1 MPFRAPRASTPVRG
15 HRVVVCRDL
24 VADGVPITPRILER
38 ALACMMLD
46 ISHNERVKPLL
57 RTPAAAKAAAAPG
70 GVDPA
75 LAVIAGLD
83 GRYDP
88 RAYRYIEDT
97 AAAGR
102 LPVMTMAAGGRTI
115 DLRGT
120 PPATAEAFVL
130 QFFHAAFRTLRGGAA
145 GATATAGGGKAAAAP
160 GSVAL
165 LVPPFRVGLVNK
177 PSGCSE
183 RGAATAAAR
192 ALASAPPPEGGV
204 SLDDDLTDLSMGFT
218 GMKGKAVRPCHCDC
232 IFEFYAVRLAGC
244 TIGDVQ
250 RTRAENTPLAKSKG

>member
-1 MPFRAPRASTPVRG
+1 M
-15 HRVVVCRDL
+15 
-24 VADGVPITPRILER
+24 ADGVPITPRILER

>member
-1 MPFRAPRASTPVRG
+1 M
-15 HRVVVCRDL
+15 CRDL
-24 VADGVPITPRILER
+24 VSGGVPITPRILER

-46 ISHNERVKPLL
+46 ISHHERVKPPL
-57 RTPAAAKAAAAPG
+57 RTTATVVPG
-70 GVDPA
+70 AVDPA

-88 RAYRYIEDT
+88 RAYKYIEDT

-145 GATATAGGGKAAAAP
+145 GANATVGGGKAARAP

-165 LVPPFRVGLVNK
+165 LVPPFRVALVNRT
-177 PSGCSE
+177 SGCSE
-183 RGAATAAAR
+183 RASAAAAAR
-192 ALASAPPPEGGV
+192 ALTTAPRPKGGV
-204 SLDDDLTDLSMGFT
+204 SLDDDLSDLSMGFT
-218 GMKGKAVRPCHCDC
+218 GMKGKAVRIP
-232 IFEFYAVRLAGC
+232 
-244 TIGDVQ
+244 
-250 RTRAENTPLAKSKG
+250 PLTLPMAPATCLTAPLFILVPGLMT